1 MVRRLFLGAAAVTLL
16 VALTLFLVPFS
27 ARLGTIGR
35 DGRPLELTVVVDC
48 RAPILDV
55 SADGTSG
62 EGIAEVCVRRARR
75 RSAGGAGAAVL
86 GGGLLVA
93 GLRRSDEQPAVGSAA
108 QPNRS

>member
-35 DGRPLELTVVVDC
+35 DGRPLQLTVVVDC

-75 RSAGGAGAAVL
+75 RSAGGVGAAVA

-93 GLRRSDEQPAVGSAA
+93 GLRRGDEKRPVGSRAH
-108 QPNRS
+108 PNRS